1 MFVIV
6 VFFGVVAF
14 VVVVV
19 GVCHLS
25 RLERS
30 WIAFET
36 MINKQSEFAVTLLV
50 LETMLC
56 WAYVV
61 VSGHSWCCR
70 HANTV
75 VVEQLCC

>member
-1 MFVIV
+1 MCRCESCSSSL
-6 VFFGVVAF
+6 FFWRRRF

-19 GVCHLS
+19 GVVVIS
-25 RLERS
+25 RFERS

-36 MINKQSEFAVTLLV
+36 MINKHSEFAVTLQV

-61 VSGHSWCCR
+61 VSGHSWC
-70 HANTV
+70 
-75 VVEQLCC
+75 